1 LSSRYKASL
10 YLSRYF
16 GYDTGVLMMIIS
28 ALFVLITFFYVYSF
42 ATYFKINTWDMQ
54 DRVSYYS
61 YFATYVISRN
71 VDHLLICLAAV
82 AWLHLSLKHRLK
94 FVIAT
99 IYGIIALVSAIF
111 GWDVLL
117 DILAIISLPTL
128 IILISINSLTSKKFL
143 ISNRSLVINYLA
155 IVGIGTG
162 LLSLSI
168 SLQPFYLPDKEIIF
182 LRSIAYEIFLIFIGL
197 SPILLILLIL
207 GLPVKMITD
216 ASIRTIQKTN
226 NRFTDYFTLAKSK
239 TGLSKKVILILFFM
253 MLSATMVILPHQGVT
268 NKDNQDV
275 GVDTHFYVQEIGALM
290 NTTSVNEL
298 LYQTFVTIQHGDR
311 PFTLFFFLIVAKIM
325 PSDDLSYVFDN
336 IPIILGPALVLAVY
350 FLARQLTS
358 NDIASLLSALI
369 TAISFQTLVGIYAGS
384 YANWLALIVGYLSVV
399 FLFRSLKRTNKLNV
413 CLFLILLITIFFT
426 HIYTWSIL
434 SIVMGI
440 FLLVLLKTK
449 SYERKNIIIL
459 LIVLSSSVF
468 LDVIRTTMT
477 GGFSG
482 IAYDISP
489 PFGSIVRLGPEQF
502 STRWTTIADTTLSY
516 FGSLFGN
523 PIIYALGLYWLIRS
537 KLRDVSTIFIV
548 TFLSIGMIPLFLGN
562 WIVQARVFYDIPFQI
577 PAAIALTYLCQR
589 RNGTLI
595 LIAVSIWLVALS
607 IRAVSNFYLVPPPL
621 T

>member
-1 LSSRYKASL
+1 
-10 YLSRYF
+10 
-16 GYDTGVLMMIIS
+16 
-28 ALFVLITFFYVYSF
+28 
-42 ATYFKINTWDMQ
+42 MQ

-61 YFATYVISRN
+61 YFATYVISQD
-71 VDHLLICLAAV
+71 VDHLLICLATAV
-82 AWLHLSLKHRLK
+82 WLLLSLKHRVK

-99 IYGIIALVSAIF
+99 IYGIISLVSALF
-111 GWDVLL
+111 GWGVFL
-117 DILAIISLPTL
+117 DILTLLSLPII
-128 IILISINSLTSKKFL
+128 IILIIINSLISKKFL
-143 ISNRSLVINYLA
+143 ISNRNLVINYLA

-162 LLSLSI
+162 LLSLII
-168 SLQPFYLPDKEIIF
+168 SLQPFYPPDNEIIF

-216 ASIRTIQKTN
+216 ALIRSIQKVN
-226 NRFTDYFTLAKSK
+226 NRFIDCFALTK
-239 TGLSKKVILILFFM
+239 TKIKLPKKVILILFFM
-253 MLSATMVILPHQGVT
+253 ILSSTMVILPHQSVT
-268 NKDNQDV
+268 NKDNKDV
-275 GVDTHFYVQEIGALM
+275 GVDTHFYVEEIGALM

-298 LYQTFVTIQHGDR
+298 LYQTFVIIQHGDR
-311 PFTLFFFLIVAKIM
+311 PFTLFFFLMVAEIM

-350 FLARQLTS
+350 FLTRQLTS
-358 NDIASLLSALI
+358 NDIASLLSAFI
-369 TAISFQTLVGIYAGS
+369 TSISFQTLVGIYAGS

-399 FLFRSLKRTNKLNV
+399 FVLRSLERTNKLNV
-413 CLFLILLITIFFT
+413 GLFLILLIILFFT

-434 SIVMGI
+434 TIVIGV

-449 SYERKNIIIL
+449 YYERKNIIIL

-482 IAYDISP
+482 LAYDISP

-502 STRWTTIADTTLSY
+502 STRWTTITDTTLSY
-516 FGSLFGN
+516 LGSLFGN

-537 KLRDVSTIFIV
+537 KLKEVPNIFIL
-548 TFLSIGMIPLFLGN
+548 TFLSIGSVPLFFGN
-562 WIVQARVFYDIPFQI
+562 WFVQARVFYDIPFQI
-577 PAAIALTYLCQR
+577 PAAIALTYLYQR
-589 RNGTLI
+589 RNGALI
-595 LIAVSIWLVALS
+595 LIAVSIWLVVMS
-607 IRAVSNFYLVPPPL
+607 IRSVLNFYFISP